1 MSTISTQRTFGKPD
15 WILKLSDS
23 SGRKCALRY
32 LHWRLAYCPEAKVQL
47 LQFDQFMD
55 GATNVNVFTIF
66 ISTSFYMFCLV
77 GTPGDKMEEEEFMAS
92 EYI

>member
-1 MSTISTQRTFGKPD
+1 MSAISTQRTFGEPD
-15 WILKLSDS
+15 WILKLSYS

-32 LHWRLAYCPEAKVQL
+32 LHWRLAYCPEAKVRL
-47 LQFDQFMD
+47 LQFDRFTD
-55 GATNVNVFTIF
+55 VNFFTIF